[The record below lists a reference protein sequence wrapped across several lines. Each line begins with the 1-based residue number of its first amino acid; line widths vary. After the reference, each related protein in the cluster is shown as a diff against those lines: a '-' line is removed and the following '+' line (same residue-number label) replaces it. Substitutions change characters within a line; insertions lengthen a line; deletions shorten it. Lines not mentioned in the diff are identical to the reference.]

1 MGTPKRV
8 AMAMAVLV
16 AGVRE
21 SVMVVML
28 AGSSA
33 VEAALADGKEA
44 AASMVEA
51 EALVA
56 AVWPA
61 AAKAAAKAVAREGRK
76 AAGTERLPRWR
87 TWCRPGLRNDTSWC
101 GNCSDSANSRR
112 CSRRGH

>member
-87 TWCRPGLRNDTSWC
+87 TGVARGSVTISWC